1 MAEKNK
7 KTETNK
13 KSGTIS
19 SSKKEETKTAYWCDE
34 GGTHHMGGDGANEH
48 GYYNTWNEAYKA
60 FEEYTKDWDSG
71 QHAIKQCQLCGK
83 YYFWAIR
90 N

>member
-1 MAEKNK
+1 
-7 KTETNK
+7 
-13 KSGTIS
+13 
-19 SSKKEETKTAYWCDE
+19 
-34 GGTHHMGGDGANEH
+34 MGGDGANEH
-48 GYYNTWNEAYKA
+48 GYYKTWDEAYKA

-71 QHAIKQCQLCGK
+71 QHAIRQCQLCGK